1 VQAGACV
8 NDTAPFAGQ
17 PATNVAYQYC
27 PPDQNACDALASPGC
42 TTNRYCDWHYPAAS
56 TGDGRC
62 QNGFCASHVYTT
74 SVYQSAFASGFTC
87 EAASRGLSA
96 VAIGVII
103 AAAALLLLTLLS
115 MFVCRA
121 FCVDV
126 ILFSC
131 MPAWLY
137 RYTGGCKRKNLT
149 AGEPMRAVHYVGA

>member
-1 VQAGACV
+1 MDHARQMRVSQLEV
-8 NDTAPFAGQ
+8 P
-17 PATNVAYQYC
+17 
-27 PPDQNACDALASPGC
+27 
-42 TTNRYCDWHYPAAS
+42 
-56 TGDGRC
+56 
-62 QNGFCASHVYTT
+62 
-74 SVYQSAFASGFTC
+74 
-87 EAASRGLSA
+87 
-96 VAIGVII
+96 
-103 AAAALLLLTLLS
+103 LLLLTLLS